1 MSKVID
7 KQKRPSNAEPTVAS
21 MREDGKEEGGARGE
35 IKSTG
40 TRKRRRTS
48 GNALSNIDTAPPQ
61 RREELSTLM
70 DKRSYKRKKVEDAP
84 GASALRKQMP
94 IARGRLSGRRGGK
107 KAGGQARGQ
116 LSDGNDPDQGGVIA
130 THTKRRGRGTGR
142 VLATKRKGRMV
153 GAAVIVKLARALTD
167 LADRI
172 PYLGVNDP
180 DPEVWKKFNDVLAGV
195 TTVVGIRKQWLW
207 LMQQIKQDM
216 LLLSWRQVSFYV
228 LSAARRACIRAH
240 TVPHFSRW
248 ATQCLF
254 GPRRVEGFV
263 L

>member
-1 MSKVID
+1 
-7 KQKRPSNAEPTVAS
+7 
-21 MREDGKEEGGARGE
+21 
-35 IKSTG
+35 
-40 TRKRRRTS
+40 
-48 GNALSNIDTAPPQ
+48 
-61 RREELSTLM
+61 
-70 DKRSYKRKKVEDAP
+70 
-84 GASALRKQMP
+84 
-94 IARGRLSGRRGGK
+94 
-107 KAGGQARGQ
+107 
-116 LSDGNDPDQGGVIA
+116 
-130 THTKRRGRGTGR
+130 
-142 VLATKRKGRMV
+142 MV

-240 TVPHFSRW
+240 TVPLFSRW

>member
-1 MSKVID
+1 
-7 KQKRPSNAEPTVAS
+7 
-21 MREDGKEEGGARGE
+21 MREGGREEGGARGE
-35 IKSTG
+35 INSTG
-40 TRKRRRTS
+40 TRKRRRAS
-48 GNALSNIDTAPPQ
+48 GNTLSNIDSAPPQ

-84 GASALRKQMP
+84 GASARRKPTP

-107 KAGGQARGQ
+107 KTVGQVRGQ
-116 LSDGNDPDQGGVIA
+116 LSHGNGPDQGDGNGQDQGGVIA

-254 GPRRVEGFV
+254 GPRRVEVFV
-263 L
+263 LFIWSIFGVHL